1 MKLCNWRRN
10 FAGALAAAAC
20 LLLAADAASAQ
31 QRDKITI
38 VIFGPPSLGAF
49 LPPLIKAR
57 KLDEANNL
65 DVTFEERPPDAYV
78 AQFNSGE
85 FKVGGSAS
93 LMTIGLADVRGVKVS
108 YLFNL
113 FDFWGAV
120 VTSKPEVKTLKDLE
134 GRQLAAAR
142 STTNYIM
149 FEWLAKKQGVDTSKI
164 AVVNTATPGLL
175 GFAMA
180 DRADAVQI
188 WEPAYTI
195 LISRRPDIRTLD
207 DGTEKTWKAF
217 SGGGSRIPYLGV
229 AAHQDWIEQNKALIP
244 RLYKAYA
251 EAAKWLTANPD
262 EAAKLITPK
271 STPADQAAL
280 AASIRANSRLG
291 LSLASADE
299 VRKEIRAVY
308 KAGMESGFLP
318 QAPSDA
324 SIYGGPVK

>member
-1 MKLCNWRRN
+1 MRRLISRR
-10 FAGALAAAAC
+10 GLAAALAGV
-20 LLLAADAASAQ
+20 LAALGAAGEAAAQ

-38 VIFGPPSLGAF
+38 VVFGPPSLGAF
-49 LPPLIKAR
+49 LPPIIKAR
-57 KLDEANNL
+57 KFDEANNL

-120 VTSKPEVKTLKDLE
+120 VTNKPEIKTLKDLE
-134 GRQLAAAR
+134 GKQLAAAR

-149 FEWLAKKQGVDTSKI
+149 FEWLAKRQGVDTGKI

-175 GFAMA
+175 GFALA

-195 LISRRPDIRTLD
+195 LISRKPEIRTLD
-207 DGTEKTWKAF
+207 DGTDATWKAF

-229 AAHQDWIEQNKALIP
+229 AAHQDWIDQNKPLIP
-244 RLYKAYA
+244 RLYKSYQQAA
-251 EAAKWLTANPD
+251 EWLKANPEAA
-262 EAAKLITPK
+262 AALITPK
-271 STPADQAAL
+271 ATPADQAAL
-280 AASIRANSRLG
+280 AASIKANSRLG
-291 LSLASADE
+291 LSLASAGE
-299 VRKEIRAVY
+299 VRKEIQAVY
-308 KAGMESGFLP
+308 KAGLESGFLTQMP
-318 QAPSDA
+318 TDA
-324 SIYGGPVK
+324 SIYGGSMQ

>member
-1 MKLCNWRRN
+1 MVWFNGNRCL
-10 FAGALAAAAC
+10 AVALTCA
-20 LLLAADAASAQ
+20 LMIPSGMPDASAQ
-31 QRDKITI
+31 QRGKITM
-38 VIFGPPSLGAF
+38 VVFGPPSLGAF
-49 LPPLIKAR
+49 LPPIIKAQ

-120 VTSKPEVKTLKDLE
+120 VTNKPDIKTLKDLE
-134 GRQLAAAR
+134 GRQLAGAR

-175 GFAMA
+175 GFALA
-180 DRADAVQI
+180 DRADAVQL

-195 LISRRPDIRTLD
+195 LISRKPDIRTLD
-207 DGTEKTWKAF
+207 DGTDATWKAF

-244 RLYKAYA
+244 RLYKTYQQ
-251 EAAKWLTANPD
+251 AAQWLTANPD
-262 EAAKLITPK
+262 QAAKLIVPK
-271 STPADQAAL
+271 STEADQAAV

-291 LSLASADE
+291 LSLATADE
-299 VRKEIRAVY
+299 VRREIQSVY
-308 KAGMESGFLP
+308 KAGIETGFLP
-318 QAPSDA
+318 KMPDEA
-324 SIYGGPVK
+324 SIYAGSMK

>member
-1 MKLCNWRRN
+1 MAWLNSGRWL
-10 FAGALAAAAC
+10 FLSLASVLAAALGAPH
-20 LLLAADAASAQ
+20 AQAQ
-31 QRDKITI
+31 QRDKVTI

-49 LPPLIKAR
+49 LPPLIKAQ
-57 KLDEANNL
+57 KLDEANGL
-65 DVTFEERPPDAYV
+65 DIAFEERPPDAYV

-120 VTSKPEVKTLKDLE
+120 VTSKAEVKTLKDLE

-142 STTNYIM
+142 ATTNYIM
-149 FEWLAKKQGVDTSKI
+149 FEWLAKRQGVDVSKI
-164 AVVNTATPGLL
+164 QVVNTATPGLV
-175 GFAMA
+175 GFALA
-180 DRADAVQI
+180 DRADAVQL

-195 LISRRPDIRTLD
+195 LLSKKPDIRTLD
-207 DGTEKTWKAF
+207 DGAEKTWKAF

-251 EAAKWLTANPD
+251 EAARWLTANPD
-262 EAAKLITPK
+262 AAAKLIAPK
-271 STPADQAAL
+271 STPADQEAL
-280 AASIRANSRLG
+280 AKSIRANDRLA
-291 LSLASADE
+291 LSLSPASE
-299 VRKEIRAVY
+299 LRKEIEAVY
-308 KAGMESGFLP
+308 RAGVDSTFLP
-318 QAPSDA
+318 KLPSA
-324 SIYGGPVK
+324 GSIYDGPVK

>member
-1 MKLCNWRRN
+1 MTRLNCSRWLTVMLACVLGVS
-10 FAGALAAAAC
+10 FGASN
-20 LLLAADAASAQ
+20 ASAQ

-49 LPPLIKAR
+49 LPPLIKAQ

-65 DVTFEERPPDAYV
+65 DITFEERPPDAYV

-108 YLFNL
+108 YLFNI

-120 VTSKPEVKTLKDLE
+120 VTNKADIKTLKDLE

-142 STTNYIM
+142 ATTNYIM
-149 FEWLAKKQGVDTSKI
+149 FEWLAKKQGVDTAKI
-164 AVVNTATPGLL
+164 SVVNTATPGLL
-175 GFAMA
+175 GFALA
-180 DRADAVQI
+180 DRADAVQL

-195 LISRRPDIRTLD
+195 LISRKPEIRTLD
-207 DGTEKTWKAF
+207 DGTGKTWKAF
-217 SGGGSRIPYLGV
+217 TGGGSRIPYLGV
-229 AAHQDWIEQNKALIP
+229 AAHRDWIEQNKALIP
-244 RLYKAYA
+244 RLYKAY
-251 EAAKWLTANPD
+251 EQAAKWLTANPD
-262 EAAKLITPK
+262 AAGKLIVPK
-271 STPADQAAL
+271 STPADQEAL
-280 AASIRANSRLG
+280 AKSIRANDRLG

-299 VRKEIRAVY
+299 VRREIQSVY
-308 KAGMESGFLP
+308 KAGLESGFLP
-318 QAPSDA
+318 KAPSEA

>member
-1 MKLCNWRRN
+1 MKLYRSIGWSVAVLAGLLFSAL
-10 FAGALAAAAC
+10 FAGG
-20 LLLAADAASAQ
+20 ASAQ

-38 VIFGPPSLGAF
+38 VVFGPPSLGAF
-49 LPPLIKAR
+49 LPPLIKAQ
-57 KLDEANNL
+57 KFDEANNL
-65 DVTFEERPPDAYV
+65 DITFEERPPDAYV

-85 FKVGGSAS
+85 FKVGGSAT

-120 VTSKPEVKTLKDLE
+120 VTNRAEVKTLKDLE

-149 FEWLAKKQGVDTSKI
+149 FEWLAKRQGVDVSKI
-164 AVVNTATPGLL
+164 QVVNTAPPGLI
-175 GFAMA
+175 GFALA
-180 DRADAVQI
+180 DRADAVQL

-195 LISRRPDIRTLD
+195 LISKKSSIRTLD
-207 DGTEKTWKAF
+207 DGAEKTWKEF

-229 AAHQDWIEQNKALIP
+229 AAHADWIEQNKALIP
-244 RLYKAYA
+244 RLYKSY
-251 EAAKWLTANPD
+251 EQAAKWLTANPD
-262 EAAKLITPK
+262 AAAKLIARK

-280 AASIRANSRLG
+280 AASIRANNRLG
-291 LSLASADE
+291 LALSSAAE
-299 VRKEIRAVY
+299 VNNEIKAVY
-308 KAGMESGFLP
+308 KAGVDSTFLP
-318 QAPSDA
+318 KLPSEA